1 MRCMLIAWVDAQDK
15 DPAVAQS
22 GKLAGMYWLGRVNG
36 TIADKDL
43 VARFSGEAHAMD
55 NVDVQAEAERCNAEL
70 TAQTVQLQQV
80 AKAVQDE
87 TTKQATPSK

>member
-1 MRCMLIAWVDAQDK
+1 
-15 DPAVAQS
+15 
-22 GKLAGMYWLGRVNG
+22 
-36 TIADKDL
+36 
-43 VARFSGEAHAMD
+43 MD